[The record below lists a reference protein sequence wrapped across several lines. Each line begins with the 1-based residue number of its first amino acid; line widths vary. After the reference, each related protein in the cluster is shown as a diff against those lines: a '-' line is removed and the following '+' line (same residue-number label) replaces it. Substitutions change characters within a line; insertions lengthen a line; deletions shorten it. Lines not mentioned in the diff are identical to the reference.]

1 VFQNTTYALLNP
13 LINNSTFET
22 IKSQNKMKKLLIIA
36 FTLLATSV
44 FAQSIN
50 PKQYALI
57 SGELLRGKPINYIP
71 YVNEDNMVFSTYGD
85 YLFLVNVDQKE
96 EGMLIVYSLKLKS
109 EIKTFKIRKTGI
121 DYFWGKII
129 CNPENSDQLAIV
141 LNKGE
146 VRVIN
151 NWQTAPEDVLLQ
163 KPGEHSVAVNAYVEM
178 GQMAFSKD
186 GKSLF
191 FIENRTKASMDKN
204 EVVKSADLSTGKIT
218 IKKLP
223 DGKKPYIAYHVKT
236 FIGSD
241 EIIVY
246 NEANK
251 NQNSSIEIFDLTA
264 NKFVRKFECS
274 GSPQS
279 SMGNPRILFFKY
291 ADGYELNLQTGQK
304 NETIKRIKKS
314 LEGEDT
320 SLDIHYAPG
329 KGYVVGYLYYWEKRT
344 ETATTITTRR
354 KTKSGLFFFDENGN
368 NVMGSF
374 PAVNAKI
381 PDAGVRNYQISPN
394 GKYIIFSHDDKDDS
408 KNERLVIATL

>member
-1 VFQNTTYALLNP
+1 
-13 LINNSTFET
+13 
-22 IKSQNKMKKLLIIA
+22 MKKLLIIA
-36 FTLLATSV
+36 FSLFVTSV
-44 FAQSIN
+44 FAQSMN

-71 YVNEDNMVFSTYGD
+71 YVNEDNMVFSRNAD

-96 EGMLIVYSLKLKS
+96 EGRLVVYSLKLKS
-109 EIKTFKIRKTGI
+109 EIKTFKIKKTGI

-129 CNPENSDQLAIV
+129 CNPENSGQLAIV

-191 FIENRTKASMDKN
+191 FIENRTKASIDKN

-218 IKKLP
+218 VKKLP
-223 DGKKPYIAYHVKT
+223 DGKKPYIAYQIKT
-236 FIGSD
+236 FIGVD
-241 EIIVY
+241 EIIVF
-246 NEANK
+246 NEGTK
-251 NQNSSIEIFDLTA
+251 TQNSSIEIFDLTA
-264 NKFVRKFECS
+264 NKFVRKFDC
-274 GSPQS
+274 GTATGFNS
-279 SMGNPRILFFKY
+279 SMASPRIVFFNY
-291 ADGYELNLQTGQK
+291 GGYELNLQTGQK

-394 GKYIIFSHDDKDDS
+394 GKYIIFNHDDKDDS